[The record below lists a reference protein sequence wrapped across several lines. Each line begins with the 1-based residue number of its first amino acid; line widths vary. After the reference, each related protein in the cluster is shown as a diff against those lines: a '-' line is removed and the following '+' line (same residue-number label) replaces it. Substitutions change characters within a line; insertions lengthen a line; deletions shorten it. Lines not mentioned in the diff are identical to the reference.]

1 VKRRRRIEITAF
13 RRVTVIANEVQAE
26 NSGDSTLQTA
36 EQLPTGAA
44 LRTESKENDDH
55 DSSTVT
61 VADLIAGQLIA
72 VDAAPASEMALLVK
86 ALIESQCNT
95 SVAAQGLGLSR
106 SSFRS
111 KLRDFGVSL
120 KQLKTRLNGLRPKQ
134 GNRKNRQE

>member
-1 VKRRRRIEITAF
+1 MKRRRRIEITAV
-13 RRVTVIANEVQAE
+13 RRVTIVANEIQAE
-26 NSGDSTLQTA
+26 NSGDSRHRTG
-36 EQLPTGAA
+36 EQLPTVAA
-44 LRTESKENDDH
+44 SLAESKENNDQ
-55 DSSTVT
+55 DSSTAR
-61 VADLIAGQLIA
+61 VADLTAGQLVA
-72 VDAAPASEMALLVK
+72 VDAAPSSELAMLVK